1 MNVNRVKL
9 QIWKCVE
16 LEEQMPVG
24 QGNQVVGDMPH
35 NWASAEFIHLVRHS
49 LILECGTCSV

>member
-1 MNVNRVKL
+1 MVR
-9 QIWKCVE
+9 
-16 LEEQMPVG
+16 EEQMPVG